1 MQKIIKNLLIG
12 LLVAVPFVSIIVADS
27 LFFPFITG
35 KGFYFRV
42 LVGLMAGL
50 YILLAIHDKAFRPRK
65 TVLVW
70 SISVF
75 LGIMFVANLN
85 APFPFKAFWSNFER
99 MEGFVS
105 LLHLGLYFFIASS
118 VLRSKEEWQVLL
130 LSFLSVA
137 TYLSCFGLV
146 QVSGDFVI
154 NQGGIRVDGTL
165 GNAAYF
171 GSYLMFH
178 LFILLYVLYQRK
190 LKVAGIAE
198 ASGAG
203 LIAFSLYYI
212 SLIANPQVPAGKI
225 GGTIALLAFCFGVFL
240 FYVRFARKD
249 WSRYV
254 IAFWYGV
261 LGLAMMTLL
270 YFTATRGAILGFIGG
285 IFITA
290 IIIALTEKESKF
302 LKRTAQTII
311 VSVIVLILGFL
322 ALKNTSFV
330 KESPV
335 LSRFASIS
343 WSENKT
349 QARGYV
355 WPMALEGLKERPL
368 LGWGQEGFI
377 YVFGKHYNPK
387 MWGHEAWF
395 DRVHNGFLEWLV
407 AGGVLGFLAF
417 ISLYVSVVYM
427 LYRSPIPAVEK
438 GVLFGLL
445 SAYAFQSLFV
455 FDNLVGYVMFFTLL
469 GIIQNEYV
477 RAHHKGEKAET
488 NGVISGTAISLT
500 FGITLVF
507 IYAINATPFMQNITL
522 LKAMQP
528 QALGITENIRLFKK
542 ALAYEHMG
550 NVEVTEHMSQITSS
564 VLQNQ
569 NAPMQVKQELVT
581 EVLKNFEKI
590 TKANPLDGK
599 TLIFAGSFLTG
610 IGITDQGLS
619 YLSRA
624 ETLAPKKQ
632 LIYLQESVAFMR
644 QAKYKEAFEKA
655 RFAYE
660 LEKGFPEARIFFVV
674 AGLYAKNNIEVFEVL
689 NTLASEDTLLDGRI
703 VKAMTDN
710 GLGKEAKEILSKRIV
725 AYPKES
731 NAYVYLASVYQFE
744 KNIPK
749 AKEIIMNMIA
759 VNPETKAEGEAMIQA
774 LNNLK

>member
-1 MQKIIKNLLIG
+1 MQNIIKNLLIG
-12 LLVAVPFVSIIVADS
+12 LLVAVPLVSIIVADS

-50 YILLAIHDKAFRPRK
+50 YVLLVIHDKAFRPRK
-65 TVLVW
+65 TALVW
-70 SISVF
+70 SLSAF
-75 LGIMFVANLN
+75 LGIMFIANLN

-105 LLHLGLYFFIASS
+105 LFHLGLYFFIASS

-171 GSYLMFH
+171 GAYLMVH

-190 LKVAGIAE
+190 LKVSGITE

-212 SLIANPQVPAGKI
+212 SLISNPQISAGKI
-225 GGTIALLAFCFGVFL
+225 GGTIALIAFCFGVFL
-240 FYVRFARKD
+240 FYIRFARKE
-249 WSRYV
+249 WSEYV
-254 IAFWYGV
+254 VAFWYGA
-261 LGLAMMTLL
+261 LGIMMMTLL

-285 IFITA
+285 IFVTA
-290 IIIALTEKESKF
+290 LFIAFTEKESKYI
-302 LKRTAQTII
+302 KKTAQAII
-311 VSVIVLILGFL
+311 LGVLILVGGFL
-322 ALKNTSFV
+322 SIKNTSFV

-343 WSENKT
+343 WSENKS

-355 WPMALEGLKERPL
+355 WPMALEGVKERPI

-377 YVFGKHYNPK
+377 YVFAKHYNPK

-407 AGGVLGFLAF
+407 AGGILGFLAF
-417 ISLYVSVVYM
+417 LSLYASMIYM
-427 LYRSPIPAVEK
+427 LFRSSIPPVEK
-438 GVLFGLL
+438 GILFGLL

-455 FDNLVGYVMFFTLL
+455 FDNLVGYVLFFTLL
-469 GIIQNEYV
+469 GIVQNEYV
-477 RAHHKGEKAET
+477 RARHQGEKAEK
-488 NGVISGTAISLT
+488 NGVISGSAIAVT

-507 IYAINATPFMQNITL
+507 IYAVNASPFMQNVTL

-528 QALGITENIRLFKK
+528 QQQGISENMKLFKK
-542 ALAYEHMG
+542 ALAYDHMG
-550 NVEVTEHMSQITSS
+550 NIEVTEHMSRIAGS
-564 VLQNQ
+564 VISNQ
-569 NAPMQVKQELVT
+569 RVPMQVKQEFVT
-581 EVLKNFEKI
+581 EVMKSFDKVM
-590 TKANPLDGK
+590 KANPLDAK
-599 TLIFAGSFLTG
+599 TLIFAGSFLSD
-610 IGITDQGLS
+610 IGITDQGTA
-619 YLSRA
+619 YLTQA
-624 ETLAPKKQ
+624 EKLAPKKQ
-632 LIYLQESVAFMR
+632 LIYIQESVAFMR
-644 QAKYKEAFEKA
+644 QSKWGEAFEKA
-655 RFAYE
+655 KIAYDLDPE
-660 LEKGFPEARIFFVV
+660 FPEARVFYVV
-674 AGLYAKNNIEVFEVL
+674 SALYAKQSPLVIDIIRTLGEAEAPFE
-689 NTLASEDTLLDGRI
+689 GRI

-710 GLGKEAKEILSKRIV
+710 GLGGMAKEILSKRI
-725 AYPKES
+725 ARNPKES
-731 NAYVYLASVYQFE
+731 NTYVYLASVYQFE

-749 AKEIIMNMIA
+749 AKEIIRQMIA
-759 VNPETKAEGEAMIQA
+759 VNPETKREGEGMIQA
-774 LNNLK
+774 LDQIK